1 MLKVKFIG
9 AIHGVTGSCSW
20 LWHTDSD
27 TQFLVDCGIHQGPH
41 HIEWL
46 NRKAFPFSPSE
57 IQYVLLTH
65 AHLDHC
71 GLIPKLVAEGFRGWV
86 YCTQATKEV
95 AQELLADAAK
105 ISNLYSQDDVDGIN
119 WHVIDGGEFSWGRIL
134 KLAENLTATFNRG
147 SHVLGGCSIS
157 VSWVRTPSDQR
168 ANFASIHFS
177 GDLGCQ
183 TDDNSYLPLL
193 KADHNPYPTADYI
206 VTESTY
212 GNRRRES
219 KCWRTRTSILADAV
233 IRTVAHKGGKVLIPS
248 FAFHRMQE
256 LIADFWTIA
265 SRQDDRLRSELP
277 DGERLKILCHSP
289 LSNRLNR
296 VYAEQLAKLMANGK
310 AQYLNKELPERM
322 QCTSSEIP
330 GLYGSLYEG
339 RAVNTGKLRFSAVP
353 AKPKGGP
360 TGSPG
365 GHLKKSGVIL
375 ASSGMCDHGP
385 SAEYLRMLRDD
396 PRNTIILTGFQAS
409 GSAGRELLECSAGG
423 AEVLDLSSHYSGHGD
438 QQRLLDNVF
447 DLAGYSAG
455 SKETTVFINHGE
467 SDSKGCLQREILK
480 RAGDELQGDRRIN
493 KVLIASDDWFD
504 LNSGS
509 YAQDQKGIRAEI
521 ERLQALLA
529 AG

>member
-1 MLKVKFIG
+1 
-9 AIHGVTGSCSW
+9 
-20 LWHTDSD
+20 
-27 TQFLVDCGIHQGPH
+27 
-41 HIEWL
+41 L